1 MIPSQITVSMF
12 DSAFLKNARFLL
24 VYEAQENPEEDGPQA
39 EDNEDPFPDPPLDLE
54 KADKTRMTF
63 SPLQFGQQTTSS
75 LKFQIS
81 FSKSVE
87 QSAHRYS

>member
-1 MIPSQITVSMF
+1 LI
-12 DSAFLKNARFLL
+12 SAFLKNSRFLL
-24 VYEAQENPEEDGPQA
+24 IYEAQENPEEEGAQADGA
-39 EDNEDPFPDPPLDLE
+39 ESPFPDIPPDLE
-54 KADKTRMTF
+54 KVDNTRFTF

>member
-1 MIPSQITVSMF
+1 LI
-12 DSAFLKNARFLL
+12 SAFLKNSRFLL
-24 VYEAQENPEEDGPQA
+24 IYEAQENPEEDGPQS
-39 EDNEDPFPDPPLDLE
+39 EGIETPFPDIPPDLE
-54 KADKTRMTF
+54 KVDKTRMTF
-63 SPLQFGQQTTSS
+63 SPWHFGQQTTSS